1 MNAADRRP
9 GLAAGPGLDEETGPA
24 AGTGAGEESG
34 SGADGGLELD
44 GSWLHGEELRSL
56 RQSWRGIQVSF
67 VDEPG
72 KAVGDAN
79 TMVADLMRRL
89 AQALFDERAALE
101 MRYLGHDQV
110 STEELRQGLRR
121 YRAIFDRLLTITW

>member
-1 MNAADRRP
+1 M
-9 GLAAGPGLDEETGPA
+9 AGPGLDEETGPA
-24 AGTGAGEESG
+24 ADTGAGEESG